1 MSSIN
6 TALSN
11 SVWTSTSTSNI
22 ANPFVV
28 NSSGNNNA
36 ITVDSNG
43 NTVIEKL
50 ILKDEKTG
58 RKWQLKVNDGELVIE
73 PLELVDKR
81 DLKLKNVLD
90 GDV

>member
-6 TALSN
+6 TTLSN
-11 SVWTSTSTSNI
+11 SVWTSTPTSNI
-22 ANPFVV
+22 ANSFVV

-36 ITVDSNG
+36 ITVDSDG

-81 DLKLKNVLD
+81 DLKLNNVLD
-90 GDV
+90 ANV